1 MFEEFRNLKDKL
13 EALYEVQGVIFR
25 ICDNQIQYIISFDDF
40 KAFNGISQILPQG
53 WSMDFIGDLNLAL
66 IYYHLTDEEIE
77 QETEKIMFP

>member
-1 MFEEFRNLKDKL
+1 MLEEFRNLKDKL

-53 WSMDFIGDLNLAL
+53 WSMDFIDKTNLVMV
-66 IYYHLTDEEIE
+66 YYHLTDEQIQ
-77 QETEKIMFP
+77 QETEKNMFP